1 MTAVFSIIGTI
12 QLYNEPAILRNSA
25 PRIDPDFSP
34 IMAVYNLVTTGDYF
48 GAAARS
54 VILAVITLVASF
66 GFLKLQSRR
75 GGAFDE

>member
-1 MTAVFSIIGTI
+1 
-12 QLYNEPAILRNSA
+12 
-25 PRIDPDFSP
+25 
-34 IMAVYNLVTTGDYF
+34 MAVYNLVTTGDYF

>member
-1 MTAVFSIIGTI
+1 
-12 QLYNEPAILRNSA
+12 
-25 PRIDPDFSP
+25 
-34 IMAVYNLVTTGDYF
+34 DYF